1 VTDPSPSPASTPRD
15 PGAPGPSAAVA
26 RVELSVGGMHCG
38 SCSALVTET
47 LSDRPGVRSASVD
60 LDAARAVVEYDPA
73 LADVDDL
80 RDAVTEA
87 GYTATLVG

>member
-1 VTDPSPSPASTPRD
+1 
-15 PGAPGPSAAVA
+15 VA
-26 RVELSVGGMHCG
+26 RVE
-38 SCSALVTET
+38 
-47 LSDRPGVRSASVD
+47 